1 MTRQKTQKPT
11 ADNGQAAEE
20 PENLDKIRDIL
31 FGSHVRAVEGRL
43 ARFEERVAVEQSD
56 LRADVEK
63 ALATLDAYARKEIE
77 TLNERLRAER
87 AKRTEDLK
95 ELTAEIKDSL
105 RTLDKRIAQ
114 LDEATGRSDADIRS
128 QLVQQGQ
135 DAADSLR
142 KLGDSLDEQIRKAEA
157 SLRAEKL
164 DIASAL
170 GIFSDVAVRLSEEM
184 QVPPEP

>member
-1 MTRQKTQKPT
+1 MPRQKTQK
-11 ADNGQAAEE
+11 AAQNNGAVEE

-63 ALATLDAYARKEIE
+63 ALATLDAFARKELDA
-77 TLNERLRAER
+77 LNERLKAER
-87 AKRTEDLK
+87 AKRTDELK
-95 ELTAEIKDSL
+95 ALSADIKDSL

-114 LDEATGRSDADIRS
+114 LDEATGNSDADIRS
-128 QLVQQGQ
+128 QLVEQQRE
-135 DAADSLR
+135 AADSVRQLSDA
-142 KLGDSLDEQIRKAEA
+142 LTSQLQKAEE

-164 DIASAL
+164 DTASLLA
-170 GIFSDVAVRLSEEM
+170 IFSDVAVRLSEEM
-184 QVPPEP
+184 QVPPES

>member
-1 MTRQKTQKPT
+1 MPREKTEKPA

-43 ARFEERVAVEQSD
+43 ARFEERVALEQAD
-56 LRADVEK
+56 LRTDVEK
-63 ALATLDAYARKEIE
+63 ALATLDAYARKEFE
-77 TLNERLRAER
+77 VLNERLRTER
-87 AKRTEDLK
+87 TKRTEELK
-95 ELTAEIKDSL
+95 SLAAEIKDSL

-114 LDEATGRSDADIRS
+114 LDEVTGSADADIRS
-128 QLVQQGQ
+128 QIVQQQ
-135 DAADSLR
+135 LDTADSLR
-142 KLGDSLDEQIRKAEA
+142 KLGDTLSDQISKAETA
-157 SLRAEKL
+157 LRAEKL

>member
-1 MTRQKTQKPT
+1 MTRQKTQKN
-11 ADNGQAAEE
+11 AQDNGASDE

-43 ARFEERVAVEQSD
+43 ARFEERVALEQAD

-77 TLNERLRAER
+77 ALNERIKAER
-87 AKRTEDLK
+87 TRRAEDLK
-95 ELTAEIKDSL
+95 TLTSEIKESL

-114 LDEATGRSDADIRS
+114 LDEATGGADADIRS
-128 QLVQQGQ
+128 QLVGQQRET
-135 DAADSLR
+135 AEHLR
-142 KLGDSLDEQIRKAEA
+142 HLGDTLADQIRKTEA

-164 DIASAL
+164 DVASMLA
-170 GIFSDVAVRLSEEM
+170 IFSDVAVRLSEEM
-184 QVPPEP
+184 QVPPES